1 MKRFYLLSVISLFSA
16 GISAQE
22 ITGGERTLSADSI
35 ITSDARL
42 DSIYQSLPEVMITG
56 ERPVVK
62 ALQGKL
68 VYDLPR
74 LIRDLPVDNAYDAV
88 KELPGV
94 TEMNGGLQ
102 LAGQGV
108 TVILNGK
115 VTTLSVEQLY
125 TLLRSIPASRIEK
138 AEVMYNAPARY
149 QVRGRANSTANTIRS
164 ITKVLRSAPAFY
176 ITEINSQRIFF
187 TRTNTAVLTL
197 RRTKMLCT
205 LWRMA
210 RCTRWQPMRYA
221 AAVRIRIVSGWEP
234 IILSLKTIS

>member
-1 MKRFYLLSVISLFSA
+1 
-16 GISAQE
+16 
-22 ITGGERTLSADSI
+22 
-35 ITSDARL
+35 
-42 DSIYQSLPEVMITG
+42 MITG

-62 ALQGKL
+62 ASQGKL

-149 QVRGRANSTANTIRS
+149 QVRGALINVQLKQNRGRSLFLKRANSTANTIRS
-164 ITKVLRSAPAFY
+164 ITKVLKSAPAFY